1 MKIIGIHD
9 GHDASVALMV
19 DGKIIFAAQEE
30 RFSRLKGDY
39 GFPKRAVEEMF
50 KFSGLK
56 PSEIDLVTVGSFNL
70 NPVLLK
76 LKRNAQFSVA
86 DWIDEQEKFWKPKI
100 FFNKN
105 INYWKIFRKR
115 FKKFDKYYNYKNFL
129 KGYMNSNEL
138 KRFRFERL
146 NSISK
151 HLRIK
156 KNKIKFVLHE
166 DCHKY
171 YSFYFFSER
180 KDGIAITSE
189 GIGDYSN
196 GSVSTVKKINF
207 I

>member
-86 DWIDEQEKFWKPKI
+86 DWIDEQENFGSLKYFSI
-100 FFNKN
+100 KN
-105 INYWKIFRKR
+105 INYWKI
-115 FKKFDKYYNYKNFL
+115 L
-129 KGYMNSNEL
+129 E
-138 KRFRFERL
+138 
-146 NSISK
+146 
-151 HLRIK
+151 
-156 KNKIKFVLHE
+156 KI
-166 DCHKY
+166 
-171 YSFYFFSER
+171 
-180 KDGIAITSE
+180 
-189 GIGDYSN
+189 
-196 GSVSTVKKINF
+196 
-207 I
+207 